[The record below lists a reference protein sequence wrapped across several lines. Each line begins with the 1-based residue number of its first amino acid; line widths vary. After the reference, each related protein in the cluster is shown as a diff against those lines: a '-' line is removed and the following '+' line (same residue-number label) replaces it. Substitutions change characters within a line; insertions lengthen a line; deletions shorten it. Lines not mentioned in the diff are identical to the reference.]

1 MRAGPRYACRSG
13 PVAYNPGYEFLN
25 RSGGYGGRYEDYGL
39 TPPGPIPHPDVAA
52 PPRYNN
58 GGAVFPGGHQ
68 HQMPDPYGQTPRGSG
83 GGRRQQPGI
92 NVAKVPGYRFNGE
105 GEGGGNGHRSGE
117 GRQKGTRGGGTV
129 RAEGA
134 IAPTEDERASTR
146 YGDEGEMNDQGV
158 PFGSIVN
165 GNIINVEEGEQEFV
179 EEEEEEVEG
188 EEEDGSI
195 GGYGGISE
203 ERAEQIERWA
213 QVVGNSAGGSVAGGG
228 SVAVSVAGSRA
239 SRR

>member
-1 MRAGPRYACRSG
+1 MPDQ
-13 PVAYNPGYEFLN
+13 
-25 RSGGYGGRYEDYGL
+25 YGQN
-39 TPPGPIPHPDVAA
+39 PPGA
-52 PPRYNN
+52 
-58 GGAVFPGGHQ
+58 
-68 HQMPDPYGQTPRGSG
+68 G

-117 GRQKGTRGGGTV
+117 GRQKGTKGGGTV
-129 RAEGA
+129 RAEGP

-146 YGDEGEMNDQGV
+146 YGDEGELIDPSV
-158 PFGSIVN
+158 PFGSAVN
-165 GNIINVEEGEQEFV
+165 GNIINAEEGEQEVV
-179 EEEEEEVEG
+179 EEEVVEEEKEEVEG
-188 EEEDGSI
+188 EEDDGSV

-213 QVVGNSAGGSVAGGG
+213 QVVGSSAGGSVAGGG